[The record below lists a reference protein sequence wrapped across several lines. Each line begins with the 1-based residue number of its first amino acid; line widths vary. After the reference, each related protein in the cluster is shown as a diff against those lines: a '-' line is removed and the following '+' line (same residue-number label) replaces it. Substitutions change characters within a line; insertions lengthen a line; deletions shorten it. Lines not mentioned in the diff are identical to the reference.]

1 MGGAHPHLDPCPD
14 GALPPSRRVA
24 MMDELA
30 RIVTAH
36 ASPATLATLARSSK
50 LLHEAAVDRLWYEL
64 DSVAPLVDLLTYS
77 SEPLGPPSNVSPKPH
92 PIDQPEHF

>member
-1 MGGAHPHLDPCPD
+1 
-14 GALPPSRRVA
+14 

-64 DSVAPLVDLLTYS
+64 DSVAPS
-77 SEPLGPPSNVSPKPH
+77 SRPSYIFFRAPRAPSNVSPKPH